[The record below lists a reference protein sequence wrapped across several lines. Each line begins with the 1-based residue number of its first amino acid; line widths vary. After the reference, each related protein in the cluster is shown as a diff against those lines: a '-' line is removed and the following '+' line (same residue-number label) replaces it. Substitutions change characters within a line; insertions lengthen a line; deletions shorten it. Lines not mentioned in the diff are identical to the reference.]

1 MSATKE
7 LFNAIASRDDA
18 SEGASGGGGVEAI
31 RAMLA
36 DNPVLATTANEQG
49 ISPVMFA
56 LYCQKREVATL
67 FLEAGAVPGIFEIVA
82 LGELEDLTSRLDA
95 DADSG
100 GGSGGGRGY
109 AKHAPDSEGG
119 DTPTSGGDTEA
130 ADEPVKRSLSRPYS
144 QPPTDS
150 GSTNPLTARSPD
162 GFTLLHLA
170 CFFGH
175 LSCAKLLIERG
186 AEVNIAAENESRVYP
201 IHSAAACDSA
211 EIVTLLLG
219 AGAEADAKQ
228 QKDFTALMSAA
239 MHNNLDMARALL
251 KAGANPSQESE
262 DDRTPIS
269 MAQEAGHGE
278 MVEMLKKA

>member
-36 DNPVLATTANEQG
+36 DNPVLATTANDQG

-67 FLEAGAVPGIFEIVA
+67 FLDAGAVPGIFETAA
-82 LGELEDLTSRLDA
+82 LGELEELTSCL

-100 GGSGGGRGY
+100 GD
-109 AKHAPDSEGG
+109 ATA
-119 DTPTSGGDTEA
+119 
-130 ADEPVKRSLSRPYS
+130 
-144 QPPTDS
+144 
-150 GSTNPLTARSPD
+150 LTARSPD

-175 LSCAKLLIERG
+175 L
-186 AEVNIAAENESRVYP
+186 
-201 IHSAAACDSA
+201 
-211 EIVTLLLG
+211 
-219 AGAEADAKQ
+219 
-228 QKDFTALMSAA
+228 
-239 MHNNLDMARALL
+239 
-251 KAGANPSQESE
+251 
-262 DDRTPIS
+262 
-269 MAQEAGHGE
+269 
-278 MVEMLKKA
+278 

>member
-67 FLEAGAVPGIFEIVA
+67 FLEAGAVPGIFETVS

-95 DADSG
+95 ASG
-100 GGSGGGRGY
+100 G
-109 AKHAPDSEGG
+109 EG
-119 DTPTSGGDTEA
+119 
-130 ADEPVKRSLSRPYS
+130 DETV
-144 QPPTDS
+144 
-150 GSTNPLTARSPD
+150 LTTRSPD

-175 LSCAKLLIERG
+175 VACVKLLIERG
-186 AEVNIAAENESRVYP
+186 SEVNIAAKNESRVYP
-201 IHSAAACDSA
+201 IHSAAACNSSK
-211 EIVTLLLG
+211 IVIMLLE
-219 AGAEADAKQ
+219 AGAKADAKQ

-269 MAQEAGHGE
+269 MSQEAGHGE

>member
-18 SEGASGGGGVEAI
+18 SEGESGGASGGGGVEAI

-67 FLEAGAVPGIFEIVA
+67 FLEAGAVPGIFETVA
-82 LGELEDLTSRLDA
+82 LGELEELTSCL

-100 GGSGGGRGY
+100 
-109 AKHAPDSEGG
+109 A
-119 DTPTSGGDTEA
+119 
-130 ADEPVKRSLSRPYS
+130 
-144 QPPTDS
+144 
-150 GSTNPLTARSPD
+150 LTARSPD

-175 LSCAKLLIERG
+175 VACVKLLIERG

-201 IHSAAACDSA
+201 IHSAAACNSA

-219 AGAEADAKQ
+219 AGAEADAGQ
-228 QKDFTALMSAA
+228 QKDYTALMSAA
-239 MHNNLDMARALL
+239 MHNNLDMAKALL
-251 KAGANPSQESE
+251 DSGANPNQKSE
-262 DDRTPIS
+262 DDRTPIG